1 MRCVLAEAVT
11 CTPLFY
17 CRREQCPCFHSC
29 GSYFYLCVWHV
40 TLCGVCRQKQWS
52 ALGPQSSRICVLAFI
67 HMACH
72 VVWRVQAEATSVLSC
87 VQAEAMS
94 VLSFVCG
101 MSRCVA
107 CAGRSSEAR
116 SVHSQQEHILLF
128 SSVWHV
134 TLCGVYRQKKH
145 PYFHVCRQKLCP
157 YFHLCVACHV
167 VWHAQAEAV
176 KRARS
181 TVEAEEKLR
190 QEEEGKKA
198 ELQRRQTGCRSNL
211 QGGGKAPQRGGNDKD
226 SSDEEEEAQKRRQ
239 AAAMRK
245 RKKPTFM

>member
-1 MRCVLAEAVT
+1 MC
-11 CTPLFY
+11 
-17 CRREQCPCFHSC
+17 
-29 GSYFYLCVWHV
+29 W
-40 TLCGVCRQKQWS
+40 QKQS
-52 ALGPQSSRICVLAFI
+52 HVPRFSIVDENNVLAFI
-67 HMACH
+67 
-72 VVWRVQAEATSVLSC
+72 RVAVTFIC
-87 VQAEAMS
+87 
-94 VLSFVCG
+94 VCG

-107 CAGRSSEAR
+107 CAGRSSGAR
-116 SVHSQQEHILLF
+116 SVHSHQEYVSLLSF
-128 SSVWHV
+128 IWHV
-134 TLCGVYRQKKH
+134 TLCGVYRQKQH